1 MKRNHSARKGQSLI
15 EYVALTALVAVVSIG
30 AVRLFG
36 SKVQRRLNQITGSFD
51 HNIQVG
57 LKVHNRI
64 GNDDDGEDDGAGLPQ
79 PRGKTRGLPGGIF

>member
-1 MKRNHSARKGQSLI
+1 MKRNRPARKGQSLI

-64 GNDDDGEDDGAGLPQ
+64 GNDDGEDDGGTGLPQ
-79 PRGKTRGLPGGIF
+79 PRGRARGLPGGIF

>member
-1 MKRNHSARKGQSLI
+1 MIVIDIETSGLSPWRNSI
-15 EYVALTALVAVVSIG
+15 VSIG

-64 GNDDDGEDDGAGLPQ
+64 GNDDNGDDDGPANPQ
-79 PRGKTRGLPGGIF
+79 PHGKTRGIRIPIPGGIF